1 MFHELSYFQTVL
13 KDKQA
18 FVNIILCLKFVVNK
32 KTGLLYRQA
41 ALVIRGGYVP
51 RKYREY
57 QNREYQ
63 VQ

>member
-1 MFHELSYFQTVL
+1 MFHELSYLQTVL

-18 FVNIILCLKFVVNK
+18 FVNIILGLKFVVNK
-32 KTGLLYRQA
+32 KNRSSVQA

-57 QNREYQ
+57 QNREY
-63 VQ
+63 